1 MADEQITI
9 LIPTCQRANVL
20 PYALATCLSQEDRN
34 CTILVSDNAS
44 EDETPTVI
52 ARAAA
57 RDPRVRSIRAA
68 RRLGMTE
75 HWEFALSH
83 ITDGW
88 VVIIGDDDGLLPRA
102 LPNLRQAAARHPDI
116 EAIGWPYSFYIYP
129 DPAKSVQASG
139 LLAIGQ
145 AAEEHVRDSRQWLR
159 KLANFRSAYY
169 TELPQAYHGMVHTR
183 LLERIRT
190 QGGRQIATRIPD
202 VYLAVAMASAC
213 GRYLRMQT
221 SQSLFG
227 SSPHSNGASS
237 QGQGDPKIYERFNAD
252 STVGQHPSVPS
263 MRSISSL
270 ILEALLTCRDS
281 GLLPRDVSIDFETA
295 FVRTFIENAALP
307 QPDDAATVGRLAA
320 AIGQEQ
326 TFLKLGAMEPTELSP
341 LRAELSSTGWMPT
354 FRWCVNILAT
364 SNVQDVD
371 GAVRIAEMIYT
382 DPQAREALLPPPP
395 PPPPPP
401 APVAPQ
407 PVPPSIEVR
416 ETRSLADAIS
426 TIAGKIVREI
436 ARPFKT
442 LHWG

>member
-9 LIPTCQRANVL
+9 LIPTCQRAGVL
-20 PYALATCLSQEDRN
+20 PYSLATCLAQDDRN

-44 EDETPTVI
+44 EDETPDVI

-57 RDPRVRSIRAA
+57 KDPRVRSIRVA
-68 RRLGMTE
+68 RRLGMAE
-75 HWEFALSH
+75 HWEYALSH
-83 ITDGW
+83 IKDGW

-116 EAIGWPYSFYIYP
+116 EAISWPYSFYIYP
-129 DPAKSVQASG
+129 DPAKSVRESG
-139 LLAIGQ
+139 LLALGQ
-145 AAEEHVRDSRQWLR
+145 AADEHVRDARQWLQ
-159 KLANFRSAYY
+159 KLADFRSAYY
-169 TELPQAYHGMVHTR
+169 TELPMVYHGMVHTR
-183 LLERIRT
+183 LLERIRA

-202 VYLAVAMASAC
+202 VYLGVAMASTC

-281 GLLPRDVSIDFETA
+281 GLLPRDVPIDFEAA

-307 QPDDAATVGRLAA
+307 QPDDAATVGRLASG
-320 AIGQEQ
+320 IGQEQ
-326 TFLKLGAMEPTELSP
+326 NFLKLGAMEPAELSQ
-341 LRAELSSTGWMPT
+341 LRAELSSTGWNLVFP
-354 FRWCVNILAT
+354 WCVNILAT

-382 DPQAREALLPPPP
+382 DPEAREALL

-407 PVPPSIEVR
+407 PVPPSIDVR

-442 LHWG
+442 LRWG